1 MYACLFFSNKA
12 AWVHYMHMLT
22 SLSLSPDER
31 DSGLDQR
38 CERRIDAA
46 GHAIVRLVSASLGS
60 ERCQ

>member
-1 MYACLFFSNKA
+1 MGSLYAHANI
-12 AWVHYMHMLT
+12 
-22 SLSLSPDER
+22 SLSLSLPPDER

-46 GHAIVRLVSASLGS
+46 GHAIVRLVAASPGS